1 MQHTPAPVSASTI
14 NVTNVAAAVI
24 AGAVTATAIYV
35 LGRASENATQHAAM
49 VLGAMSLSVLV
60 LWFGLR
66 DERALRSWAIGGIVA
81 TLALGM
87 LVGGALSQPTM
98 VNEQVVMAGPV
109 DGAMMAKDENGA
121 MMAKDEDGAMMA
133 KGDDGAMMAKDAP
146 AAAPPAENV
155 LVSSGSFEAIEHAGR
170 GTASII
176 RTVDGKNVLTL
187 TDFETDAGPDLVVML
202 VPGNP
207 ANDVDVENAKTV
219 RLGKLK
225 GTSGDQQYVLPADV
239 DPADFTH
246 AYVWCRA
253 FSVGFTRARL
263 A

>member
-1 MQHTPAPVSASTI
+1 
-14 NVTNVAAAVI
+14 
-24 AGAVTATAIYV
+24 
-35 LGRASENATQHAAM
+35 
-49 VLGAMSLSVLV
+49 
-60 LWFGLR
+60 
-66 DERALRSWAIGGIVA
+66 
-81 TLALGM
+81 
-87 LVGGALSQPTM
+87 
-98 VNEQVVMAGPV
+98 
-109 DGAMMAKDENGA
+109 MMAKETPA
-121 MMAKDEDGAMMA
+121 AATP
-133 KGDDGAMMAKDAP
+133 AP
-146 AAAPPAENV
+146 AAAAPAAAEPAPAPTPAPAPAENV
-155 LVSSGSFEAIEHAGR
+155 LVASGSFEPLEHAGR

-176 RTVDGKNVLTL
+176 RTTDGDNVLTL

-202 VPGNP
+202 VAGNP
-207 ANDVDVENAKTV
+207 SSDVDVENATTV